1 MHIYDKK
8 IILSY
13 TTFVILWW
21 LCIWGLF
28 EELIHFLANKKVIN
42 KVLIYI
48 SIICIIIGVTY
59 YNPDTLDHF

>member
-13 TTFVILWW
+13 TTLVILWW

-28 EELIHFLANKKVIN
+28 EEFIHFVANKKVIN
-42 KVLIYI
+42 KVLIYV
-48 SIICIIIGVTY
+48 SIACIIIGITY
-59 YNPDTLDHF
+59 HNPDTLDHF